1 MAPFPDV
8 PPTSSTR
15 VRLRQFT
22 EADAPRVLDLHS
34 RIEVVR
40 WLDDPPFDLQV
51 SLGDAVAW
59 IDRAHTLQITDPR
72 CGVWAVEVV
81 ATGVVAGTA
90 LLAPVPN
97 DPEEHRQIGWHLHP
111 DSVGHGYAT
120 DAALAVRDHAF
131 ACGLDEVLVMM
142 YPHNAPSASV
152 ARRIGLTE
160 HGVRPDPYYSGESLM
175 FSMTRGEHEALVGG
189 AGTHP

>member
-1 MAPFPDV
+1 MARFPDV
-8 PPTSSTR
+8 PATTSDR
-15 VRLRQFT
+15 VRLRRFT
-22 EADAPRVLDLHS
+22 EADAPRVLDLHG

-51 SLGDAVAW
+51 SRADAVRW

-97 DPEEHRQIGWHLHP
+97 DPRERRQIGWHLHP

-120 DAALAVRDHAF
+120 EAAAAVRDHAF
-131 ACGLDEVLVMM
+131 ACGLDEVLVLM
-142 YPHNAPSASV
+142 YADNAPSAAV
-152 ARRIGLTE
+152 ARRIGMTE
-160 HGVRPDPYYSGESLM
+160 LGVLPDPYYSGESL
-175 FSMTRGEHEALVGG
+175 FFTMTRDEHEALVGA
-189 AGTHP
+189 AGPPP